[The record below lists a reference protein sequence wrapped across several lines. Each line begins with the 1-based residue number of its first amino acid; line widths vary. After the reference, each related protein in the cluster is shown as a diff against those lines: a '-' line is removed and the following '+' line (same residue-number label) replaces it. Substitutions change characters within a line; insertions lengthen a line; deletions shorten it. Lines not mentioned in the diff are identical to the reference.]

1 MKRVRT
7 TKRSYGSWATG
18 RDVAAAAKVSLITV
32 SRAFNSPDRLAPE
45 TLRRVK
51 EAAEKFGYIPNAVAG
66 ELSSRRSRVVAAVV
80 PTLSHSNF
88 ARTIEGLVAGL
99 SKERYELLLSS
110 SEFSLEREEEIVGT
124 FLERRPDAIVLIG
137 SDHTAKLRKL
147 LKHTQ
152 VPVLELWALDRPVI
166 DMAVGFSDYQAMRA
180 MTQHIIDEGRQRIG
194 YIDFYRSNVAR
205 YVDRRKGFVEA
216 VSDAGMDATLVARSP
231 TPKDYESGR
240 QCLTELLEREP
251 SLDAIIGC
259 TDIHA
264 AGAIFECTTRG
275 ISIPERLAVAGFGDF
290 EIAAAIQPS
299 LSTVRSHAYEMGCQ
313 AAEMLLCRISGKG
326 TKSSPLDVGFELLV
340 RSST

>member
-7 TKRSYGSWATG
+7 EKRSYGSWATG

-32 SRAFNSPDRLAPE
+32 SRAFNSPGRLAPE

-51 EAAEKFGYIPNAVAG
+51 EAAEKVGYIPNAVAG

-137 SDHTAKLRKL
+137 SDHTSKLRKL

-180 MTQHIIDEGRQRIG
+180 MTQHIVDSGRQRIG
-194 YIDFYRSNVAR
+194 YIDFFRSGVAR
-205 YVDRRKGFVEA
+205 YVDRQRGFVEA
-216 VSDAGMDATLVARSP
+216 VNGAGLDPTLIARSP
-231 TPKDYESGR
+231 TGKDYESGR
-240 QCLTELLEREP
+240 QCLSDLLEREP
-251 SLDAIIGC
+251 GMDAIVGC

-264 AGAIFECTTRG
+264 AGAIFECATRG
-275 ISIPERLAVAGFGDF
+275 IAIPDRLAVAGFGDF
-290 EIAAAIQPS
+290 EIAASIQPP
-299 LSTVRSHAYEMGCQ
+299 LTTVRSHAYEMGRQ
-313 AAEMLLCRISGKG
+313 AADMLLSRINGEEIRL
-326 TKSSPLDVGFELLV
+326 SPLDVGFELLV